1 MTQQHQ
7 PTTHRLPAGRRR
19 AVAMTALGVAA
30 LTLSGCGSSGTDAD
44 SSPAPTTAAASAATG
59 GTASGATSPA
69 PSGQSTGATAT
80 SSAAGD
86 AALSFDG
93 TAPLP
98 VTAEQLVTA
107 DSRGSMSPNGLG
119 SPEQTLRTA
128 DGGTAPDGTYQ
139 VSAGDG
145 REGATAEVQ
154 VRGGVFSL
162 EQDAFSTLLAD
173 KMNYMVQARGPLDAQ
188 GGVPAEPEILLG
200 AVQYQMGS
208 DLPGPT
214 GDARNI
220 TGIPTVQQGFSELPM
235 GQVEGGAAT
244 GQMDTSG
251 LSVPRAGYV
260 DAATGRWISGTIQ
273 GLRWSTA
280 ADGAPALT
288 GEGLKQLRSGRYT
301 FTYSDAAGAQHHFFL
316 FVTGQ
321 QAGSL
326 QSPLYSLP
334 YAGQG

>member
-7 PTTHRLPAGRRR
+7 PTAHRLTAGRRG
-19 AVAMTALGVAA
+19 AVAMTTLGVAA
-30 LTLSGCGSSGTDAD
+30 LALSGRGSSGTDTD
-44 SSPAPTTAAASAATG
+44 SSQAPTTAATSAATG
-59 GTASGATSPA
+59 ETAAGASSPA
-69 PSGQSTGATAT
+69 PSGQPTGGTAT
-80 SSAAGD
+80 TSAPAD

-98 VTAEQLVTA
+98 VSADQLGTAG
-107 DSRGSMSPNGLG
+107 SRGSMSPNGLG

-145 REGATAEVQ
+145 REGSTAEVQ
-154 VRGGVFSL
+154 VRGGVLSL
-162 EQDAFSTLLAD
+162 EQDAFSALLAD
-173 KMNYMVQARGPLDAQ
+173 KMNYMVQVRGPLDAQ

-214 GDARNI
+214 GNARNI

-273 GLRWSTA
+273 GLRWSTV

-321 QAGSL
+321 EAGSL